1 MTQEVT
7 LSEAL
12 VEKWDTLLESQE
24 LPAIDSSYKKTVTAI
39 LLENEE
45 KALAEAAPTNV
56 AAGVAGYDPVLI
68 GMVRRA
74 VPQMIAFDV
83 CGVQPMTSPTGLV
96 FAMKSR
102 YSAQNGAEALFNEA
116 NGGFA
121 GTGSFSGQIGSSIIS
136 ITTTSADAT
145 VTTASTAGLSVG
157 APVVATGVPVGATVA
172 SITDGTTFEL
182 SANATASA
190 TVTAQ
195 IGVGNYVGT
204 AAGLAT
210 ATGEGDITA
219 KMAFSIEK
227 ISVEAKTHQLMTG
240 YSVELA
246 QDLRALHGLDAEG
259 ELSNILA
266 RELVAEQNRVV
277 LRDLYTV
284 AKAGS
289 QRGVTTPGIF
299 DLKIDSDGRWSNEK
313 FKGLLFNIERDL
325 NAIGL
330 DIRLGKGNL
339 MVCSADVA
347 SALAAAGVL
356 DYAPAIQAL
365 GSLSNA
371 DFTQNTF
378 AGVIGGGRVKVY
390 IDPYATGDFYM
401 VGYKG
406 ASAFEAGYFLCP
418 YVPAQMLRA
427 TDPASFQP
435 LMALKMRYGKTYN
448 PLSGSNVFRS
458 NGFYRIS
465 AVTNIG
471 AEG

>member
-1 MTQEVT
+1 MSQEVT

-12 VEKWDTLLESQE
+12 VEKWAPMLESAE
-24 LPAIDSSYKKTVTAI
+24 LPEITDSYKKSVTAI

-45 KALAEAAPTNV
+45 KALAEAAPANV

-74 VPQMIAFDV
+74 VPQMIAFDI
-83 CGVQPMTSPTGLV
+83 CGVQPMTQPTGLV

-102 YSAQNGAEALFNEA
+102 YTAQNGAEALFNEA
-116 NGGFA
+116 NTAFA
-121 GTGSFSGQIGSSIIS
+121 GTGTAGGTIGSAILS
-136 ITTTSADAT
+136 ITTATGDAT
-145 VTTASTAGLSVG
+145 VTVASTAGLSVG
-157 APVVATGVPVGATVA
+157 APVVATGVPVGATVL
-172 SITDGTTFEL
+172 SITDATTFEL
-182 SANATASA
+182 SANATATA
-190 TVTAQ
+190 TVAAQ
-195 IGVGNYVGT
+195 IGMGNVAGSVGGLTT
-204 AAGLAT
+204 AN
-210 ATGEGDITA
+210 GEGDISA

-246 QDLRALHGLDAEG
+246 QDLKNLHGMDAEG
-259 ELSNILA
+259 ELTNILA
-266 RELVAEQNRVV
+266 RELVAEQNRRV

-325 NAIGL
+325 NAIGT
-330 DIRLGKGNL
+330 DIRLGKGNI

-365 GSLSNA
+365 GALSNA

-406 ASAFEAGYFLCP
+406 ASAFEAGYFMCP

-435 LMALKMRYGKTYN
+435 LLAMKLRYGVTYN
-448 PLSGSNVFRS
+448 PLSGSASFRQ
-458 NGFYRIS
+458 NGFYRVS